1 MADDWAHAV
10 LQSSRSFTADTR
22 IAYSSGQPAI
32 GEAFEVRLSSNGFV
46 CDTGG
51 LYYDWD
57 GDGIPNWWEA
67 RFSRD
72 GSKTGLAASGDDDG
86 DGMSNYGEFVAYTD
100 PTNRLSKFVIG
111 LEPISVVPAA
121 RAAQVPRL
129 MSAAPSASGD
139 GFALTWRSAVGRTYS
154 VFVCDD
160 LSRGW
165 PTRPVAELAG
175 TGDELVYVPDQVRPS
190 QFFRVTVRL
199 SE

>member
-1 MADDWAHAV
+1 MF
-10 LQSSRSFTADTR
+10 S
-22 IAYSSGQPAI
+22 YSGGQPAI
-32 GEAFEVRLSSNGFV
+32 GEAFEVRLSGNGFV

-100 PTNRLSKFVIG
+100 PTNRLSKFVVGI
-111 LEPISVVPAA
+111 EPISVVPAA
-121 RAAQVPRL
+121 RAAQAPRL
-129 MSAAPSASGD
+129 MSAAPAASGD
-139 GFALTWRSAVGRTYS
+139 GFALTWRSALGRTYS

-165 PTRPVAELAG
+165 PSRPVAEIAG
-175 TGDELVYVPDQVRPS
+175 TGDELVYVPEQVRPS
-190 QFFRVTVRL
+190 RFFRVTVRL